1 MQHLTTLSIFY
12 FHCGIDLAFQ
22 RNILDTVI
30 CPDNDTITQPSRLG
44 SDNCVIGDFSFAAV
58 EFLMSF

>member
-1 MQHLTTLSIFY
+1 MQHLTTLSIFD
-12 FHCGIDLAFQ
+12 FHCGIDPVFQ

-44 SDNCVIGDFSFAAV
+44 SGNCVIGDFSVAAL
-58 EFLMSF
+58 ECLTGF